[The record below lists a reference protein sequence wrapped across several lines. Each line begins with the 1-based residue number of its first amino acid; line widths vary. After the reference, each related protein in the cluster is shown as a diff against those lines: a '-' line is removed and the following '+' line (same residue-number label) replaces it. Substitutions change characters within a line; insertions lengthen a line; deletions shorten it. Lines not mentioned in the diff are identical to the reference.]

1 MSSPRGGRAVAGSAW
16 PWPAPTENPGA
27 RKGGRRSRARAGT
40 AARYRGRPGPRW
52 LVKLMQR
59 HLFHRTAVP
68 VSRFR
73 SRVLTAPTDD
83 FDVVLPV
90 AGGYPQPLAAAYR
103 ITRGPVVDEL
113 LAATAM
119 VATRP
124 APFARCHLV
133 RCRRGGG
140 AGVGQLADC
149 HDQRRN
155 GRLDGDIP
163 LVTGA
168 TVAFRCPDAGG

>member
-1 MSSPRGGRAVAGSAW
+1 VGGPLLVVRGRGQRLPKIPAHVKVVDDPEPGLGPLRGIAAGLGRAGWSSLCSVICS
-16 PWPAPTENPGA
+16 TELPFLY
-27 RKGGRRSRARAGT
+27 RAFVR
-40 AARYRGRPGPRW
+40 
-52 LVKLMQR
+52 
-59 HLFHRTAVP
+59 
-68 VSRFR
+68 
-73 SRVLTAPTDD
+73 RVLTAPTDD